1 MYEIQNEKQR
11 SLKVLKEKVLDTLL
25 QVIGTCT
32 KYIEKFDRFTE
43 FIDRTQAFFIMSWKR
58 QRNIY

>member
-32 KYIEKFDRFTE
+32 QYIEKFDRFTE
-43 FIDRTQAFFIMSWKR
+43 FIDKTQAFFIMS
-58 QRNIY
+58 